1 LAGKKEFVKDVMEFY
16 SPNKDE
22 EVRFIE
28 EDTFRKIVEVTIQP
42 EQKAM
47 LWLCWDIGENISSIL
62 RLRKRDCVR
71 KNNNDNHEV
80 EYLINLRKE
89 ILKRSRRPRTEIANY
104 KETVSFLDLILRNLD
119 DDVLIFNFGHRQAQ
133 KILDRSVKIT
143 GAKCIPKGQKV
154 TLKDLRSSMA
164 CHLLKEG
171 WTTDEVN
178 ARLGHKP
185 SSKEIDKYINFL
197 ALDKKKPKKKLH
209 DNQITKL
216 TAELEEMKSREKLY
230 QQRQNHLQEDLDRL
244 REESKLNN
252 RKIFDYI
259 QKMKSQKTA

>member
-1 LAGKKEFVKDVMEFY
+1 
-16 SPNKDE
+16 
-22 EVRFIE
+22 
-28 EDTFRKIVEVTIQP
+28 
-42 EQKAM
+42 
-47 LWLCWDIGENISSIL
+47 
-62 RLRKRDCVR
+62 
-71 KNNNDNHEV
+71 
-80 EYLINLRKE
+80 
-89 ILKRSRRPRTEIANY
+89 
-104 KETVSFLDLILRNLD
+104 
-119 DDVLIFNFGHRQAQ
+119 
-133 KILDRSVKIT
+133 
-143 GAKCIPKGQKV
+143 
-154 TLKDLRSSMA
+154 MA